1 MKIGLLGYGRMG
13 REVEAVALERG
24 HTIAARYTSHH
35 QVPDDISLSGELAG
49 VDCLVDFSVPA
60 SAPRHIR
67 LFGSLPVPLV
77 VGTTGWHDQI
87 PALTELVRHHDGAL
101 FYASNFSIGAQIFLS
116 AVTAAATLIDRF
128 PEYDIAIHET
138 HHRLKKDAP
147 SGTAL
152 TIARGILDSVKRKT
166 SILTSLDG
174 HQAEPHE
181 LVISSARVGSVTG
194 THSILFDS
202 SVDSIQIVHTA
213 HNRRGFALGA
223 VVAAEWLVGR
233 KGVFTMEDLLFTK

>member
-24 HTIAARYTSHH
+24 HTIAARYTSRN
-35 QVPDDISLSGELAG
+35 QVPDTPSLSGELG
-49 VDCLVDFSVPA
+49 EVDCLVDFSVPVSA
-60 SAPRHIR
+60 SRHIR
-67 LFGSLPVPLV
+67 IFGSLPVPIV

-87 PALTELVRHHDGAL
+87 PALKDHVLHHRGAL
-101 FYASNFSIGAQIFLS
+101 LYASNFSIGAQIFFS
-116 AVTAAATLIDRF
+116 AVSAAAKLIDRF

-152 TIARGILDSVKRKT
+152 TLARNILNTIKRKT

-174 HQAEPHE
+174 DQAQPHE

-202 SVDSIQIVHTA
+202 PVDSIQLIHTA

-223 VVAAEWLVGR
+223 VIAVEWLVGR

>member
-24 HTIAARYTSHH
+24 HTITPRYTSRH
-35 QVPDDISLSGELAG
+35 QVPDNISLSGELAG
-49 VDCLVDFSVPA
+49 VDCLVDFSVPV

-67 LFGSLPVPLV
+67 IFGSLPLPIV

-87 PALTELVRHHDGAL
+87 PALAELVRHHGGAL
-101 FYASNFSIGAQIFLS
+101 LYASNFSIGAQIFFS
-116 AVTAAATLIDRF
+116 AVSAAAKLIDRF
-128 PEYDIAIHET
+128 PEYDIAIHEA

-152 TIARGILDSVKRKT
+152 TLARNILNAIKRKT
-166 SILTSLDG
+166 SIRTSLDG

-181 LVISSARVGSVTG
+181 LVVSSARVGSVTG
-194 THSILFDS
+194 THSVLFDS
-202 SVDSIQIVHTA
+202 PVDSIQLVHTA

-233 KGVFTMEDLLFTK
+233 KGVFTIEDLLFTK